1 VTADRLTIHARPH
14 LENPR
19 LLLGLS
25 GWMDGG
31 DVATGTV
38 RHLITAVGAEP
49 VAAIAPEGFYIYNL
63 PGPMEISSLF
73 RPHTVITDGIVATC
87 EFPENTFQA
96 DEATGLILF
105 CGKEP
110 HLNWED
116 FADCV
121 FALVSEMAVEMIYFL
136 GSYSGVVPHTRDPRL
151 YSSVSDP
158 GLKAILEPHGLRFS
172 DYSGPAGISTY
183 LTQLAGQKGI
193 PMATIV
199 AEIPAYIHGPNP
211 RCIEAVTR
219 RTAAI
224 LGLSINLDN
233 LRSTTDG
240 FENKVNEAVHARPEL
255 GDMIHKMESAYDSEL
270 FETQM
275 GDLRE
280 WLEEKGIRLD

>member
-1 VTADRLTIHARPH
+1 VVADRLTIRARPH
-14 LENPR
+14 LDGPR

-38 RHLITAVGAEP
+38 QHLIDAVGAEP
-49 VAAIAPEGFYIYNL
+49 IARIEPEGFYIYNF
-63 PGPMEISSLF
+63 PGSMEISALF
-73 RPHTVITDGIVATC
+73 RPYTVIADGLVATC
-87 EFPENTFQA
+87 EFPENIFHA
-96 DEATGLILF
+96 DEATGLVLF

-121 FALVSEMAVEMIYFL
+121 FTLASDLAVEMLYFL
-136 GSYSGVVPHTRDPRL
+136 GSYAGVVPHTRDPRL
-151 YSSVSDP
+151 YSSVSEA

-172 DYSGPAGISTY
+172 DYQGPAGISAY
-183 LTQLAGQKGI
+183 LTQLAGEKGI

-199 AEIPAYIHGPNP
+199 AEIPAYIQGPNP
-211 RCIEAVTR
+211 RCIEALTR

-224 LGLSINLDN
+224 LGLSIDLDS

-240 FENKVNEAVHARPEL
+240 FEDKVSEAIRQRPEL
-255 GDMIHKMESAYDSEL
+255 EDMIHRMESAYDSEL
-270 FETQM
+270 FDTQM
-275 GDLRE
+275 VDLKQ
-280 WLEEKGIRLD
+280 WLQQQGIRLD